1 MTEKSSTVSIITRTR
16 DRPILLCRAVESV
29 LNQSFDNWRHIIVN
43 DGGDAVAI
51 EKFLAPY
58 ADRYAGRLTIVHNEK
73 TLGMQGASNAG
84 LGKADGTF
92 VAIHDDDDEWDPEFL
107 TATVAFLDEKGQ
119 GSVYQ
124 GVITHTVK
132 VLEDIDAEGRILEMA
147 REPYL
152 NSQEVNLFK
161 VGYENP
167 FPPIAFLYRR
177 KVHDV
182 IGKFDPHFDFAG
194 DMDFNVH
201 FLLHWEIGVI
211 PRPLAFYHWRR
222 KSANGNLENSVTVRA
237 DEHAVKFNEFLN
249 HYLRLETGGDEK
261 NLGLALNLGRHAVT
275 ASVNSRAALERI
287 DDQNGRLTDFKA
299 HLESLSAALSGDAL
313 PRIAD
318 LKTHLESV
326 SGVLGGVALSQ
337 AEAVEKARD
346 LKEHL
351 ASIGGI
357 LSTDAVPKLADLK
370 AHVASLGGII
380 EEVYRAQSITAD
392 AAGDLKSHLVSVSGI
407 LEAILREESDAAQR
421 EADIKAHLESIGGT
435 LTEDAVPRLGD
446 MKAHLKSLSGANDEV
461 LRLAGESAQCE
472 SDIKAHLESIG
483 GRVEVLAQSQNLSI
497 ETEHDLK
504 SHLDSVSGVLVEVLR
519 NLSESAQREA
529 DLKAHLNSISGQ
541 LEKLEWQHNMT
552 EERDAALA
560 GEVRVLRAD
569 LAAWREEERAR
580 DKARSKGWR
589 VGRLWMRWR
598 KRGEL

>member
-29 LNQSFDNWRHIIVN
+29 LNQSFVDWRHIIVN
-43 DGGDAVAI
+43 DGGDATAL

-58 ADRYAGRLTIVHNEK
+58 ADRYAGRLTIVHNAK
-73 TLGMQGASNAG
+73 SLGMQDASNTG
-84 LGKADGTF
+84 LERSEGTF
-92 VAIHDDDDEWDPEFL
+92 VAIHDDDDEWDSEFL
-107 TATVAFLDEKGQ
+107 TATVSFLDEKGQ
-119 GSVYQ
+119 DSVYQ

-152 NSQEVNLFK
+152 NTQEVNLFK

-177 KVHDV
+177 KAHDV

-222 KSANGNLENSVTVRA
+222 KSARAEFENSVTARA

-261 NLGLALNLGRHAVT
+261 NIGLALNLGRHAIS
-275 ASVNSRAALERI
+275 ASVASRAALERI

-299 HLESLSAALSGDAL
+299 HLDSL
-313 PRIAD
+313 
-318 LKTHLESV
+318 
-326 SGVLGGVALSQ
+326 
-337 AEAVEKARD
+337 
-346 LKEHL
+346 
-351 ASIGGI
+351 
-357 LSTDAVPKLADLK
+357 
-370 AHVASLGGII
+370 
-380 EEVYRAQSITAD
+380 
-392 AAGDLKSHLVSVSGI
+392 
-407 LEAILREESDAAQR
+407 
-421 EADIKAHLESIGGT
+421 
-435 LTEDAVPRLGD
+435 
-446 MKAHLKSLSGANDEV
+446 
-461 LRLAGESAQCE
+461 
-472 SDIKAHLESIG
+472 
-483 GRVEVLAQSQNLSI
+483 
-497 ETEHDLK
+497 
-504 SHLDSVSGVLVEVLR
+504 SGVLVEALR

-529 DLKAHLNSISGQ
+529 DLKTHLNSVSGQ
-541 LEKLEWQHNMT
+541 LGKLEWQHNMA
-552 EERDAALA
+552 EERDADIASEIRA
-560 GEVRVLRAD
+560 LRAE

-580 DKARSKGWR
+580 DKELSKGWR

-598 KRGEL
+598 KKGEL